1 MGTELRYSGDRQTMA
16 DIVEQLR
23 DRAYCG
29 KAVDRLLEQAADL
42 IEQLRAQVQADERKS
57 NA

>member
-1 MGTELRYSGDRQTMA
+1 MA

-29 KAVDRLLEQAADL
+29 KAVDRLLEQAAEL
-42 IEQLRAQVQADERKS
+42 IEQLRAQVQADQGKS

>member
-1 MGTELRYSGDRQTMA
+1 MA

-29 KAVDRLLEQAADL
+29 KSVDRLLEQAAEL
-42 IEQLRAQVQADERKS
+42 IEQLRAQVQADQS
-57 NA
+57 NRDA

>member
-1 MGTELRYSGDRQTMA
+1 MA

-42 IEQLRAQVQADERKS
+42 IEQLRAQVQTDQG
-57 NA
+57 NANA